1 MRLKSVSK
9 AYVTDC
15 KECARAAAPGRDAI
29 SQCAAQCTAIG
40 LSRCCGV
47 QLRLAAARRTPMRGG
62 RRLCG
67 RSGSATAPT
76 RCRSLWQGANS
87 PSLGALRCS
96 RGEPS
101 LGADLAGATPV
112 LGPMAAWT
120 VWQGSA
126 TATMAAMGTVGVCWL
141 LLVCLA
147 LARADRKPWLPPVYC
162 QQKRPFAPML
172 RSATTPML

>member
-1 MRLKSVSK
+1 MR
-9 AYVTDC
+9 TRR
-15 KECARAAAPGRDAI
+15 CAWPR
-29 SQCAAQCTAIG
+29 CAAGCTAIG
-40 LSRCCGV
+40 LNRCCGV

-76 RCRSLWQGANS
+76 RCRSLSRWQGANS

-101 LGADLAGATPV
+101 LGADLARVTPV

-126 TATMAAMGTVGVCWL
+126 TATIAAMGTVGVCWL
-141 LLVCLA
+141 LLVCL
-147 LARADRKPWLPPVYC
+147 LSH
-162 QQKRPFAPML
+162 APTENLGYL
-172 RSATTPML
+172 RCTVSRSGLSHRCFEVPLRRCYE